1 MSTGIEAIVNSPAPD
16 VCPDCGAKMR
26 RQDRLME
33 TVLREVLHEQSGAVL
48 PVGRGMWYCIACNRD
63 FLELEER

>member
-1 MSTGIEAIVNSPAPD
+1 MSRSIEAIVNSPAPN

-26 RQDRLME
+26 RQTFLME
-33 TVLREVLHEQSGAVL
+33 SVVREVLRDQSGEVL
-48 PVGRGMWYCIACNRD
+48 PVGRCMWYCIACDRD